1 MGWSSMEFGMFC
13 EFQIRP
19 GHGDAE
25 AFSEGLDLVDDAE
38 RLGLDATW
46 LSESH
51 VAPGG
56 SVLASPMVVASAIA
70 GRTSNMK
77 IGLAV
82 QVLPLGNPLR
92 IAEEAATLDQLSRGR
107 LIFGVGRSGS
117 PRAYD
122 AYGIP
127 YAESSERFAEALEII
142 LKAWT
147 EPSFSYQGR
156 WHSYRDVGLTP
167 KPYQQ
172 PHPEIRVA
180 ANSPRSFERFGE
192 QGLRIFIGIR
202 QGGVSQ
208 MAPHVQA
215 YRAAYRAAGHP
226 GDGGV
231 FLRVPIYV
239 AETAE
244 RALSEPEPS
253 IVEYFRNRGVRSSR
267 RLTHAGSTA
276 GAARDDRAEEAGPI
290 TWDELLEERVIAGTP
305 RMVTERL
312 RELRDLLGL
321 DGILAEVNSGGK
333 IPRPLVRRSLRLLC
347 EEVMP
352 AFRGP
357 R

>member
-1 MGWSSMEFGMFC
+1 MEFGMFC
-13 EFQIRP
+13 EFPVRS
-19 GHGDAE
+19 GLGEAE
-25 AFSEGLDLVDDAE
+25 AFAEGMDLVDDAE
-38 RLGLDATW
+38 RLGLDAVW

-56 SVLASPMVVASAIA
+56 SMLASPIVVASAIA
-70 GRTSNMK
+70 GRTTSMK

-92 IAEEAATLDQLSRGR
+92 IAEEGATVDQLSRGR

-127 YAESSERFAEALEII
+127 YSESSERFAETLEII

-147 EPSFSYQGR
+147 EPSFSYEGR
-156 WHSYRDVGLTP
+156 WYSYRDVGLTP
-167 KPYQQ
+167 KPYRQ
-172 PHPEIRVA
+172 PHPEVRVA
-180 ANSPRSFERFGE
+180 VNSAPSFERFGR
-192 QGLRIFIGIR
+192 QGFPIFVGIR

-208 MAPHVQA
+208 MLPHVQA
-215 YRAAYRAAGHP
+215 YRAAYRAAGHT

-231 FLRVPIYV
+231 FLRVPVYV

-244 RALSEPEPS
+244 QALSEPEPS
-253 IVEYFRNRGVRSSR
+253 IVEYFQNRGVLSSKQS
-267 RLTHAGSTA
+267 TQAGGPAVSDRTD
-276 GAARDDRAEEAGPI
+276 GAEGPSPI
-290 TWDELLEERVIAGTP
+290 GWDELLEERVIAGTP
-305 RMVTERL
+305 RRVTARL
-312 RELRDLLGL
+312 RELLGL

-333 IPRPLVRRSLRLLC
+333 IPPLLVKRSLRLLC

-352 AFRGP
+352 AFQTR